1 MTNWRAVMLSKKE
14 IREEIERLSK
24 NIPVEHVKAKRI
36 RVRKTANPGKLLKSQ
51 QKSDFVFA

>member
-1 MTNWRAVMLSKKE
+1 MLSKKE

-51 QKSDFVFA
+51 KKSEFVFA